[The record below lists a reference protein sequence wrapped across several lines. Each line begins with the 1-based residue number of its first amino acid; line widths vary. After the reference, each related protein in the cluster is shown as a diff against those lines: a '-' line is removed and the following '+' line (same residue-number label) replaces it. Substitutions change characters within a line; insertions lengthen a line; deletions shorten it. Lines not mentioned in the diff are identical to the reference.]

1 MTKYF
6 SYKMGNCSNCQ
17 PPAIITTQVGTYEYK
32 STQLI
37 GSGTY
42 GTVHKGQEMGKRK
55 KNLAIKCLHR
65 TFTLQEYQNIQRY
78 LKKLQSVYG
87 ENILTIFDHY
97 YDENTSK
104 LYLISDYYTYGNLND
119 LIIDTLKA
127 DPLEDLRTAIE
138 YCHQIIH
145 GLIDLHSQGVIHGK
159 LTPKNILLQC
169 SRLVLNDYG
178 LAPLAKEEDG
188 RKRKTI
194 YDAPE
199 LMEEHAE
206 LTEKC
211 DVWSLGIIMYHLI
224 YKNNPIK
231 ILGKEYIFYNL
242 QEGKCPVADDLIR
255 RCLAINPEER
265 ISLREIEGHEFLTL
279 NPQSIEYLPAK
290 WFSAKSTTPSSTH
303 AAYKMFHQME
313 INYNFASM

>member
-1 MTKYF
+1 
-6 SYKMGNCSNCQ
+6 MGNCGNCQ
-17 PPAIITTQVGTYEYK
+17 PPAIITTNVGMYEFK

-42 GTVHKGQEMGKRK
+42 GTVHKGQEIGKQKR
-55 KNLAIKCLHR
+55 NLAIKCLNK
-65 TFTLQEYQNIQRY
+65 TFTLQEYQHAQRY

-87 ENILTIFDHY
+87 ENVLTIFDHF

-104 LYLISDYYTYGNLND
+104 LYLVSDYYTYGNLND
-119 LIIDTLKA
+119 LILDTLKA
-127 DPLEDLRTAIE
+127 DPLEDLRAAVG
-138 YCHQIIH
+138 YCHQIIN
-145 GLIDLHSQGVIHGK
+145 GLFDLHSQGILHGK

-178 LAPLAKEEDG
+178 LGPLVKDSEG
-188 RKRKTI
+188 QKRQTF

-199 LMEEHAE
+199 LMNHYAE

-211 DVWSLGIIMYHLI
+211 DVWSLGIIMYLLA

-242 QEGKCPVADDLIR
+242 QEGKCPLLDDLIR
-255 RCLAINPEER
+255 KCLVINPEER
-265 ISLREIEGHEFLTL
+265 ISMRQIEEHRFLSL
-279 NPQSIEYLPAK
+279 DPQTIEYLPSK
-290 WFSAKSTTPSSTH
+290 WFSAKSQTPTSSH
-303 AAYKMFHQME
+303 AAYRMFHQME